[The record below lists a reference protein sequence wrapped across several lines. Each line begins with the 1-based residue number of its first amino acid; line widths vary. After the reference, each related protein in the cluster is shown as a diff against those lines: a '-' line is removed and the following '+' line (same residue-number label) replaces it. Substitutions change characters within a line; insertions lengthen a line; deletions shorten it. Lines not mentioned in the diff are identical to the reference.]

1 MSDLGNDVIDR
12 PRHLLTASVGNHAKG
27 AVLAAA
33 FHDGDEGCRAVTGR
47 LWQAIELLNLGKRDI
62 NNCAVPLVT
71 CFEHLGQSM
80 ECLRAKDKVNV
91 GCAVADGLA
100 LLASNTATH
109 ADHHLWA
116 LSFYRFP
123 ASQLMKDFFLR
134 LFPNRARVQEK
145 HVGFLGVVGSLHT
158 MAFLE

>member
-1 MSDLGNDVIDR
+1 
-12 PRHLLTASVGNHAKG
+12 
-27 AVLAAA
+27 
-33 FHDGDEGCRAVTGR
+33 
-47 LWQAIELLNLGKRDI
+47 
-62 NNCAVPLVT
+62 
-71 CFEHLGQSM
+71 M
-80 ECLRAKDKVNV
+80 ECLRAKYKVNI
-91 GCAVADGLA
+91 GCAVANGLA
-100 LLASNTATH
+100 LLASNTATY
-109 ADHHLWA
+109 ADYHLWA